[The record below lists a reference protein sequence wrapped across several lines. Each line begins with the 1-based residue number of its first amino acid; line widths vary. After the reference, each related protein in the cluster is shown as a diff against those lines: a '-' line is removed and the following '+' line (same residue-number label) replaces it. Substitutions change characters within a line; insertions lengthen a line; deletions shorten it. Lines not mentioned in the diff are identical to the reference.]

1 MDVLGLENL
10 TTVRYALDMIKENEG
25 VDIDLDE
32 IDFEDK
38 EVYDML
44 CEGDVSGVFQLAN
57 QGAMIM
63 EQKPSTFADLIA
75 INALI
80 RPGVGDFNEYI
91 ARRKGKKFEI
101 HQNREWYMKD
111 TVGLMTYQEQ
121 FLLDC
126 KTFAGWDIA
135 FADNNVRKN
144 KRIKEDVDLRNK
156 FITDCCNNGILL
168 LWHKDFGK
176 KSKMPL
182 VEGTHSTKATVH
194 HMEYYRTK
202 LRG

>member
-10 TTVRYALDMIKENEG
+10 TTVRYALDMIKEIEG
-25 VDIDLDE
+25 VDIDLDN

-38 EVYDML
+38 EVYEML
-44 CEGDVSGVFQLAN
+44 CEGDVSGIFQLAN

-63 EQKPSTFADLIA
+63 EQKPKEFADLIA

-80 RPGVGDFNEYI
+80 RPGVGDFNEYV
-91 ARRKGKKFEI
+91 ARRKGKHFEI
-101 HQNREWYMKD
+101 HPDRTWYMKD

-135 FADNNVRKN
+135 FADNNIRKN
-144 KRIKEDVDLRNK
+144 KDIKNDTNIRNK
-156 FITDCCNNGILL
+156 FINDSISRGYD
-168 LWHKDFGK
+168 KDFIEKIWQEIEDAVSGGL
-176 KSKMPL
+176 S
-182 VEGTHSTKATVH
+182 EGS
-194 HMEYYRTK
+194 R
-202 LRG
+202 